1 MVGNRECNTER
12 GFKNQLYI
20 ELGTALYT
28 RGKLAEKGILPQ
40 ISFYFIVVQG
50 WQVSSGEPGEPS
62 RDFSKE
68 INDDDGPP
76 FLVHN

>member
-1 MVGNRECNTER
+1 M
-12 GFKNQLYI
+12 K
-20 ELGTALYT
+20 
-28 RGKLAEKGILPQ
+28 KLFHP
-40 ISFYFIVVQG
+40 IVVQG
-50 WQVSSGEPGEPS
+50 WQVSSGEPGERS